1 MIDSPFSGLF
11 SYTFAILQCS
21 VCRLKSKPNFEILQS
36 MTFDVLVPPGREVG
50 WIMNTACSR
59 SQLWP
64 GVRLKYQTFPRE
76 VIFHLRLHGASFCQK
91 QVAEAAMRRERK
103 EEEKRRGNCE
113 VTEHQRQN
121 SRDQQNEDHL
131 VVVVSGG
138 KEKEEAANPT
148 QTAPSADSVEQFD
161 KINPPETTD
170 INLVKDKPANGN
182 SQVDI
187 VCTEAASAKEKSEN
201 SEKVTHKSK
210 MENKDMSVGQSLA
223 PGLASILKNFL
234 QKKVNNKK

>member
-1 MIDSPFSGLF
+1 
-11 SYTFAILQCS
+11 
-21 VCRLKSKPNFEILQS
+21 
-36 MTFDVLVPPGREVG
+36 
-50 WIMNTACSR
+50 MNTACSR

-131 VVVVSGG
+131 MVVVSGG

-148 QTAPSADSVEQFD
+148 QTASSADSVEQFD

>member
-1 MIDSPFSGLF
+1 
-11 SYTFAILQCS
+11 
-21 VCRLKSKPNFEILQS
+21 
-36 MTFDVLVPPGREVG
+36 
-50 WIMNTACSR
+50 MNTVCSR

-64 GVRLKYQTFPRE
+64 GVTLKYHTLPRE
-76 VIFHLRLHGASFCQK
+76 VISHLRLHGASFCQK

-103 EEEKRRGNCE
+103 EEEKRRGNSE

-121 SRDQQNEDHL
+121 SRDQQNE
-131 VVVVSGG
+131 VVSGG

-161 KINPPETTD
+161 KKEEAAELINPQQLINPPETTNID
-170 INLVKDKPANGN
+170 LVKDKAANGN

-187 VCTEAASAKEKSEN
+187 VCTEVASTKEKSEN
-201 SEKVTHKSK
+201 SEKETHKSK

-223 PGLASILKNFL
+223 PGLASILKKFL

>member
-1 MIDSPFSGLF
+1 
-11 SYTFAILQCS
+11 
-21 VCRLKSKPNFEILQS
+21 
-36 MTFDVLVPPGREVG
+36 
-50 WIMNTACSR
+50 
-59 SQLWP
+59 
-64 GVRLKYQTFPRE
+64 
-76 VIFHLRLHGASFCQK
+76 
-91 QVAEAAMRRERK
+91 MRRERK
-103 EEEKRRGNCE
+103 DEEKRRGNCE

-170 INLVKDKPANGN
+170 INLVKDKAANGKN
-182 SQVDI
+182 I

-201 SEKVTHKSK
+201 SEKETRKSK